1 MAHNNKH
8 AEEYYHI
15 HVYCILLNHY
25 SQDDVKEKRRTKLEE
40 IDMPR
45 ARKCLKE
52 KMSEQNALLRPS
64 NIFLINPIKYLLP
77 SVLVGSHVLSNT
89 FYISW

>member
-15 HVYCILLNHY
+15 HVYCMLINLY
-25 SQDDVKEKRRTKLEE
+25 SQDDVKEKRRTKMEE

-45 ARKCLKE
+45 ARK
-52 KMSEQNALLRPS
+52 
-64 NIFLINPIKYLLP
+64 
-77 SVLVGSHVLSNT
+77 
-89 FYISW
+89 

>member
-1 MAHNNKH
+1 M
-8 AEEYYHI
+8 
-15 HVYCILLNHY
+15 
-25 SQDDVKEKRRTKLEE
+25 EE

-45 ARKCLKE
+45 ARKCLRE
-52 KMSEQNALLRPS
+52 NMSEQNALLRPS

-77 SVLVGSHVLSNT
+77 SVLVGSYVLSNT

>member
-15 HVYCILLNHY
+15 HVYCILINHY
-25 SQDDVKEKRRTKLEE
+25 SQDDVKEKRRTKMEE

-45 ARKCLKE
+45 ARKCLRE
-52 KMSEQNALLRPS
+52 NMSEQNALLRPS
-64 NIFLINPIKYLLP
+64 NIFLINPIKYL
-77 SVLVGSHVLSNT
+77 
-89 FYISW
+89 

>member
-15 HVYCILLNHY
+15 HVYCILINHY

-45 ARKCLKE
+45 ARKCLRE
-52 KMSEQNALLRPS
+52 NMSEQNALLRPS

-77 SVLVGSHVLSNT
+77 SVLVGSYVLSNT

>member
-15 HVYCILLNHY
+15 HVYCILINHY

-45 ARKCLKE
+45 ARKCLRE
-52 KMSEQNALLRPS
+52 NMSEQNALLRPS

-77 SVLVGSHVLSNT
+77 SVLVGSYVPSNT
-89 FYISW
+89 FYTSW

>member
-1 MAHNNKH
+1 MAHNNKY

-45 ARKCLKE
+45 ARKCLRE
-52 KMSEQNALLRPS
+52 NMSEQNALLRPS

-77 SVLVGSHVLSNT
+77 SVLVGSYVPSNT
-89 FYISW
+89 FYTSW

>member
-15 HVYCILLNHY
+15 HVYCILINHY
-25 SQDDVKEKRRTKLEE
+25 SQDDVKEKRRTKMEE

-45 ARKCLKE
+45 ARKCLRE
-52 KMSEQNALLRPS
+52 NMSEQNALLRPS

-77 SVLVGSHVLSNT
+77 SVLVGSYVLSNT